1 MAPTRSRSRRRRAW
15 SLVSLATTA
24 LLTMVPVASADT
36 HNAVAEGEPRIY
48 ALLTDRTV
56 ELTEPGE
63 EKPLTEL
70 LAQARSGPRTDPDP
84 GAGARAVPGA
94 AASTGRDDMAG
105 YECREQ
111 AAAFTGQGWGKSRFV
126 TCQAHDLTV
135 AKIECWL
142 LWCRITGT
150 AKVEVAD
157 IQRTRN
163 GARQIDVV
171 QVLDNWR
178 LDGDIAA
185 MPLSS
190 EVTCT
195 AGQGFGPCKVRDG
208 HGGPQ
213 TQTVGEWAA
222 EGLTSRYFSFTLP
235 EAGGL
240 GQALI
245 SYADLAW
252 HFWLPVGGVPGAERA
267 DGPNSSVRCDS
278 ASYIIKTWA
287 GAGCVFPWVTET
299 LEISATDYPES
310 AAHILRA
317 QHQPEETFPPAPGKK
332 IPGAPGTAP
341 LHRVADEN
349 TIDQHRNVS
358 IAACLEWF
366 PNYAHEGLDCDEYPF
381 ASTLEGADKSHKN
394 YSVDPIPDTDNRG
407 AGGKMSAFYTGRRIL
422 GSDFTH
428 DPFYVDVTAR

>member
-1 MAPTRSRSRRRRAW
+1 MAPPRSPFRRRRAW
-15 SLVSLATTA
+15 SFTALATVA
-24 LLTMVPVASADT
+24 LLTLVPAAAADT
-36 HNAVAEGEPRIY
+36 QDPAPDGQLRTY
-48 ALLTDRTV
+48 ALLTDGPV
-56 ELTEPGE
+56 ELTPPGKE
-63 EKPLTEL
+63 RPLKEL
-70 LAQARSGPRTDPDP
+70 LAQARTGPRPGPGTRADP
-84 GAGARAVPGA
+84 GMGPAR

-111 AAAFTGQGWGKSRFV
+111 AAAFTGEGWGKSRFV
-126 TCQAHDLTV
+126 TCQAHNLTV
-135 AKIECWL
+135 AKVACWL
-142 LWCRITGT
+142 LWCRVVGT
-150 AKVEVAD
+150 ANVEVAD

-171 QVLDNWR
+171 QVLDKWK
-178 LDGDIAA
+178 LDGDIAT
-185 MPLSS
+185 MPLSA
-190 EVTCT
+190 EVTC
-195 AGQGFGPCKVRDG
+195 AARQGFDPCKTRDG

-235 EAGGL
+235 ETGGL

-267 DGPNSSVRCDS
+267 DGPNSGVRCDN
-278 ASYIIKTWA
+278 APYIIKTWA
-287 GAGCVFPWVTET
+287 GVGCVFPWVTET
-299 LEISATDYPES
+299 QEISATDYPES

-317 QHQPEETFPPAPGKK
+317 QHHPEETLPPAPGKNL
-332 IPGAPGTAP
+332 PGAPGTTP
-341 LHRVADEN
+341 LHRVADED
-349 TIDQHRNVS
+349 TIDKHRKLS
-358 IAACLEWF
+358 IATCLEWF

-428 DPFYVDVTAR
+428 DPFYVEVTAR